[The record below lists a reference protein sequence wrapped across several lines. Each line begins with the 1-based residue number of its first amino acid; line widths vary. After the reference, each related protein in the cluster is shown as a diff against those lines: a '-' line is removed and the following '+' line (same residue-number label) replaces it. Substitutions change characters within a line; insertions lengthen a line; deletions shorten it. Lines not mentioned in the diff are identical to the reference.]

1 MTASSIDPNEM
12 PDLTPVG
19 VRECLVH
26 ALNYDLVGPGPEGFR
41 AEERMYPNRFPS
53 NEYLM
58 GFLAPAGATVDAR
71 AGDEDD
77 DMEAIPARE
86 GEETPEERK
95 AAKRSFFPSSMGL
108 SFLLPPGARELQ
120 LKVSWGDYVRV
131 VEADENEGDEA
142 DEDGGEEEGSQLKRY
157 WQRTPRVD
165 SFAWVVPGSGV
176 AQHRVDVP
184 NSKGLRIVAVV
195 RELPES
201 ARTSEM
207 AEGTRS
213 VAMFLV
219 NERVPVEGRDRDEDF
234 VFQAKLEVE
243 SSAGFC
249 ARPDLR
255 GRRAD
260 DFEELVAEL
269 HFADA
274 SEYAVGHGVSADWAL
289 VDRKCSRIWTCWI
302 PEATVEKVVTAQ
314 LEGVQLSM
322 NQLGA
327 LDSGE
332 AARECLMPQ
341 VDHYRAWIDEQR
353 KSSASLEGKRREV
366 AEELLGIAERA
377 AERMESGI
385 AALAEDEHALL
396 AFCAANR
403 AVSRALRKRLNLED
417 PSWRAFQLAF
427 ILLNL
432 RGMMEEGHQDR
443 EEVDLLFFPTGG
455 GKTEAYFGLAAFA
468 MVLRR
473 LRNPGLAG
481 VGVSV
486 IMRYT
491 LRLLTLDQLGRAAAL
506 VCALEL
512 EREEKPELFGGWP
525 FEIGLWVGRAA
536 TPNRMGKKGDDRNC
550 AREKVRHFK
559 NNPQSKPSPIP
570 LEECPWCG
578 ARFTPDSFE
587 LSPNDDA
594 PMQLLVR
601 CTELDC
607 EFSGGAG
614 RALPIVAVD
623 EPLYRR
629 LPAFLI
635 ATVDKFA
642 SLPWVAESGMLLGRA
657 TKHDA
662 EGFYGP
668 ASKRRGTKL
677 AEPLL
682 PPDLIIQDELHLIS
696 GPLGTI
702 SGLYEAAIEGLCT
715 RTGARGHV
723 IKPKIV
729 ASTATAKRA
738 DRQIQALFGRPGTS
752 LFPPQGPS
760 RRDSFFAQTR
770 TVEEIPGRQ
779 YLGISAKGR
788 NPKTMMKRVWLA
800 LMGAA
805 EKAYREAGGE
815 EAEKNPADA
824 YMTVLGYFSSL
835 KELGGSR
842 RLLEE
847 EIHHNARRYGMRR
860 AVGEES
866 GLFEGRRRVKDL
878 PVELTSRVPT
888 DKVAEAKRRLG
899 TSYSDT
905 ENRID
910 SAIATN
916 MISVG
921 LDITRLGLMVVQ
933 RQPKTHAE
941 YIQATSRVGRDEK
954 IGPGLVVVLLGAN
967 HPRDRS
973 HYEKFRHYHATFY
986 RDVEVSSVTPF
997 SARALDRAFVG
1008 AMMSYARHA
1017 RPELTP
1023 PAGVKRL
1030 KDVRVELEQEM
1041 DQLFRARAESQEMDP
1056 GGEELKEVLS
1066 SVRNRIGDLLDSWQS
1081 VIDEAEKNTT
1091 KMQYQKYELKEG
1103 APLLREML
1111 DSDFASDD
1119 HGKFRVNR
1127 SMRGVEPAVNLYR
1140 KSLTR
1145 EEE

>member
-1 MTASSIDPNEM
+1 MDESSAQQDKVLGLE
-12 PDLTPVG
+12 PVD
-19 VRECLVH
+19 VRARLVH
-26 ALNYDLVGPGPEGFR
+26 ALHYDLVGPGSEGFR

-58 GFLAPAGATVDAR
+58 GFLAPAGSSVDAR
-71 AGDEDD
+71 EGDEDD
-77 DMEAIPARE
+77 EMEAIPARE
-86 GEETPEERK
+86 GEETTEERK

-108 SFLLPPGARELQ
+108 SFLLPPDANELQ
-120 LKVSWGDYVRV
+120 IRVSWGDYLRV
-131 VEADENEGDEA
+131 VETEQEEL
-142 DEDGGEEEGSQLKRY
+142 EEGGGAEGEGEVRLNRY
-157 WQRTPRVD
+157 WQRTPREE
-165 SFAWVVPGSGV
+165 SFAW
-176 AQHRVDVP
+176 AVP
-184 NSKGLRIVAVV
+184 NSGTEQHRLEVPNSRGLKIVAVV
-195 RELPES
+195 RELPAS
-201 ARTSEM
+201 ARTDEM
-207 AEGTRS
+207 EEGTRS

-219 NERVPVEGRDRDEDF
+219 NEREPTEGRDRDEDF
-234 VFQAKLEVE
+234 AFQAKLEVE

-255 GRRAD
+255 GQRAD
-260 DFEELVAEL
+260 QFEELVAEL

-274 SEYAVGHGVSADWAL
+274 REFAVGHGVSADWAL
-289 VDRKCSRIWTCWI
+289 IDGECSKIWTCWI

-314 LEGVQLSM
+314 LTDVQLSM
-322 NQLGA
+322 NELGA
-327 LDSGE
+327 LDSSE
-332 AARECLMPQ
+332 AASEALTPL
-341 VDHYRAWIDEQR
+341 VKHYRAWIAQQR
-353 KSSASLEGKRREV
+353 KASEGLDGGRREV
-366 AEELLGIAERA
+366 AEELLNTADLA
-377 AERMESGI
+377 ASRMESGI
-385 AALAEDEHALL
+385 AALKEDEHALM

-403 AVSRALRKRLNLED
+403 AVSRALCKRLKLDD
-417 PSWRAFQLAF
+417 PKWRAFQLAF

-432 RGMMEEGHQDR
+432 RGMMEEEHQDR

-455 GKTEAYFGLAAFA
+455 GKTEAYLGLAAFA

-473 LRNPGLAG
+473 LRNPGVAG
-481 VGVSV
+481 AGVSV

-512 EREEKPELFGGWP
+512 EREESPALLGDWP

-536 TPNRMGKKGDDRNC
+536 TPNRMGRKGDDRNS

-559 NNPQSKPSPIP
+559 NSPDSNPSPIP

-578 ARFTPDSFE
+578 GRFTPHSFE

-594 PMQLLVR
+594 PTQLLVQ

-642 SLPWVAESGMLLGRA
+642 SLPWVAESGMLLGGA
-657 TKHDA
+657 TKHDK

-668 ASKRRGTKL
+668 ASAGRGSKL
-677 AEPLL
+677 SEPLL

-702 SGLYEAAIEGLCT
+702 SGLYEAAIEGLCV
-715 RTGARGHV
+715 RAGANGKTV
-723 IKPKIV
+723 KPKIV

-760 RRDSFFAQTR
+760 RRDSFFAQTK
-770 TVEEIPGRQ
+770 TIEEVPGRQ
-779 YLGISAKGR
+779 YLGISAQGR
-788 NPKTMMKRVWLA
+788 NPKTTMKRVWLA

-815 EAEKNPADA
+815 KADQNPADA
-824 YMTVLGYFSSL
+824 YMTVLGYFNSL

-847 EIHHNARRYGMRR
+847 EIHHNARRYGMRK
-860 AVGEES
+860 AVGEEV
-866 GLFEGRRRVKDL
+866 GLFEDRRRVKDL

-899 TSYSDT
+899 TPYSDA
-905 ENRID
+905 ENRVD

-941 YIQATSRVGRDEK
+941 YIQATSRVGRDEER
-954 IGPGLVVVLLGAN
+954 GPGLVVVLLGAN

-973 HYEKFRHYHATFY
+973 HYEQFRHYHATFY

-1008 AMMSYARHA
+1008 AMMSYARHSQA
-1017 RPELTP
+1017 DLTP
-1023 PAGVKRL
+1023 PTGVSRLDDVRKRL
-1030 KDVRVELEQEM
+1030 QE
-1041 DQLFRARAESQEMDP
+1041 DLDLLFRARAESQRLEA
-1056 GGEELKEVLS
+1056 GELAEVVS
-1066 SVRNRIGDLLDSWQS
+1066 SVQNRIGDLLDSWKF
-1081 VIDEAEKNTT
+1081 VIDEAEKHAT
-1091 KMQYQKYELKEG
+1091 KMQYQKYELREG

-1111 DSDFASDD
+1111 DTNFETS
-1119 HGKFRVNR
+1119 HHRKFRVNR

>member
-1 MTASSIDPNEM
+1 MAGSLTEHEQQT
-12 PDLTPVG
+12 DLTPVD
-19 VRECLVH
+19 VRARLVH
-26 ALNYDLVGPGPEGFR
+26 ALHYDLIGPGAEGFR

-53 NEYLM
+53 NEYLT
-58 GFLAPAGATVDAR
+58 GFLAPAGSSVDAR
-71 AGDEDD
+71 EGDEDE

-86 GEETPEERK
+86 GEETAEEMK

-108 SFLLPPGARELQ
+108 SFLLPSSAKRLQ
-120 LKVSWGDYVRV
+120 LQVSWGDYVRV
-131 VEADENEGDEA
+131 VEADQ
-142 DEDGGEEEGSQLKRY
+142 GGTDEEEGAVEEEEGQLKRY
-157 WQRTPRVD
+157 WQRTPREESV
-165 SFAWVVPGSGV
+165 AWAIPASGTE
-176 AQHRVDVP
+176 QHRIEVP
-184 NSKGLRIVAVV
+184 NSRGLKVVAVV

-201 ARTSEM
+201 ARTAEM
-207 AEGTRS
+207 EEGTLS

-219 NERVPVEGRDRDEDF
+219 NERVPVAGRDRDEDF
-234 VFQAKLEVE
+234 AFQAKLEVE

-255 GRRAD
+255 GQRAG

-274 SEYAVGHGVSADWAL
+274 REYAVGHGVSADWAL
-289 VDRKCSRIWTCWI
+289 VDEECSRIWTCWI

-314 LEGVQLSM
+314 LEDVQLSM
-322 NQLGA
+322 DVLGA

-332 AARECLMPQ
+332 AASQTLTPL
-341 VDHYRAWIDEQR
+341 VKHYRAWIEQQR
-353 KSSASLEGKRREV
+353 KASEELEGGQREV
-366 AEELLGIAERA
+366 AEELLHA
-377 AERMESGI
+377 ARVAADRMESGI
-385 AALAEDEHALL
+385 DALVEDEHARMAL
-396 AFCAANR
+396 CAANR
-403 AVSRALRKRLNLED
+403 AVSRALRKRLDLDE
-417 PSWRAFQLAF
+417 PKWRAFQLAF

-432 RGMMEEGHQDR
+432 RGMMDEEHRDR

-455 GKTEAYFGLAAFA
+455 GKTEAYLGLAAFA

-473 LRNPGLAG
+473 LRNPGVSGA
-481 VGVSV
+481 GVSV

-512 EREEKPELFGGWP
+512 EREENPALLGDWP

-536 TPNRMGKKGDDRNC
+536 TPNRMGKKGDDRNS

-559 NNPQSKPSPIP
+559 NSPDSNPSPIP

-578 ARFTPDSFE
+578 GRFTPHSFE
-587 LSPNDDA
+587 LTPNDDA
-594 PMQLLVR
+594 PTQLLVQ
-601 CTELDC
+601 CAELDC

-642 SLPWVAESGMLLGRA
+642 SLPWVAESGMLLGGA
-657 TKHDA
+657 TKRDK

-668 ASKRRGTKL
+668 ASAGRGLKL
-677 AEPLL
+677 TEPLL

-702 SGLYEAAIEGLCT
+702 SGLYEAAIEGLCV
-715 RTGARGHV
+715 RAGANGKI

-752 LFPPQGPS
+752 LFPPLGPS
-760 RRDSFFAQTR
+760 RRDSFFAQTQ
-770 TVEEIPGRQ
+770 TVEEVPGRQ
-779 YLGISAKGR
+779 YLGISAQGR
-788 NPKTMMKRVWLA
+788 NPKTTMKRVWLA

-815 EAEKNPADA
+815 GVDQNPADA

-847 EIHHNARRYGMRR
+847 EIHHSARRYGMRK

-899 TSYSDT
+899 TSYSDV

-910 SAIATN
+910 SAIATS

-954 IGPGLVVVLLGAN
+954 LGPGLVVVLLGAN

-973 HYEKFRHYHATFY
+973 HYEQFRHYHATFY

-1017 RPELTP
+1017 RAELTP
-1023 PAGVKRL
+1023 PAGVSRL
-1030 KDVRVELEQEM
+1030 AHVRKGLEEEL
-1041 DQLFRARAESQEMDP
+1041 DLLFRARAESQKMEP
-1056 GGEELKEVLS
+1056 GELTEVVS
-1066 SVRNRIGDLLDSWQS
+1066 SVQNRIGDLLDSWQF
-1081 VIDEAEKNTT
+1081 VVDAADDHAT
-1091 KMQYQKYELKEG
+1091 KMQYQKFELKEG

-1111 DSDFASDD
+1111 DTNFETD
-1119 HGKFRVNR
+1119 HHRKFRVNR
-1127 SMRGVEPAVNLYR
+1127 SMRGVEPAVNLHP
-1140 KSLTR
+1140 KSLSW
-1145 EEE
+1145 EGE